1 VSHAPPDPTA
11 LPSPFDAHLVNG
23 PFGDPALFVDLVHS
37 RRAFLVD
44 AGDLA
49 ALAPRKLLRVTDILV
64 SHAHMDHWSGFDH
77 FLRLALGRERTVRL
91 FGPPG
96 MVERV
101 EHKLRA
107 YTWNLL
113 EGYGN
118 ELAFEVTE
126 IGEPGPVAR
135 AAFRL
140 RAGFAREPLAPA
152 AGGPTVVEDPNLRV
166 TAATLDH
173 GTPCLAYAIEER
185 VHVNVWKNRLAE
197 LGLGTGPWLAELKTL
212 VVAGAPDDTPVHA
225 RWREGGRSRAERFA
239 LGWLKERLLHIVRGR
254 KLAYVTD
261 AAWTPDNIGRIIE
274 LARDAEIL
282 FIEAPFLDRDR
293 ERAATRRHL
302 TARQAGVLARRAGVR
317 RVVPFHFSPRHAH
330 EESAL
335 RGEVEAAFAG
345 GEGVRAMPTPA

>member
-1 VSHAPPDPTA
+1 MSRAPPDPTA
-11 LPSPFDAHLVNG
+11 LPGPFDAHLVNG
-23 PFGDPALFVDLVHS
+23 PFGDPALFVDLVHG
-37 RRAFLVD
+37 RRAFLV
-44 AGDLA
+44 
-49 ALAPRKLLRVTDILV
+49 
-64 SHAHMDHWSGFDH
+64 
-77 FLRLALGRERTVRL
+77 
-91 FGPPG
+91 GPPG

-113 EGYGN
+113 EGYVN

-126 IGEPGPVAR
+126 IGERGPAAR

-166 TAATLDH
+166 TAATLDD

-185 VHVNVWKNRLAE
+185 VHVNVWKSRLAE
-197 LGLGTGPWLAELKTL
+197 HGLGTGPWLAELKAL
-212 VVAGAPDDTPVHA
+212 AVAGAPDDTPVHA
-225 RWREGGRSRAERFA
+225 RWREGGGLRAERFA

-261 AAWTPDNIGRIIE
+261 AAWTPGYIGRIVE
-274 LARDAEIL
+274 LARDAEVL

-293 ERAATRRHL
+293 ERAAARRHL
-302 TARQAGVLARRAGVR
+302 TARQAGVLACRAGVR

-330 EESAL
+330 EEVAL

-345 GEGVRAMPTPA
+345 REGIRAMRMPRSS